1 MELVDSKKKTNMKR
15 ILINE
20 IEKNEILNQH
30 KDFKKILEEKKI
42 NLDKGLMIE
51 QRVQDPIF
59 LDKFTIS
66 QVIAKCVSNPN
77 IKAVNYLF
85 KGKPAI
91 KVVSGP
97 DNVKVY
103 TNEPNTNFGGYNS
116 YILNTEETKILKGPM
131 SWKCSKLYAE
141 DDAQAAA
148 AKEAEA
154 KKKAQEIANLDSR
167 QKAFIKTYTDEGY
180 VINPT
185 EIEHRTKKLK
195 RIQPGEIP
203 GLEKLFPEGLAIY
216 QDLTK
221 IRDND
226 NTAFTER
233 AASMSKDVNACK
245 DLVEKF
251 WRYYQEGEEGD
262 LQDTLFLK
270 LRTDV
275 QACVKWYPKWEG
287 LEDGTLGIGSGRNH
301 LNNIIDVLTGKKTE
315 YKGSTIPSRTT
326 GYLLTPGRKSR

>member
-1 MELVDSKKKTNMKR
+1 MKR

-154 KKKAQEIANLDSR
+154 KKKAEEQASLTAE
-167 QKAFIKTYTDEGY
+167 QKSFIKMLTDQGY
-180 VINPT
+180 IVGPPPSQIASN
-185 EIEHRTKKLK
+185 RLK
-195 RIQPGEIP
+195 PVQLGTIP
-203 GLEKLFPEGLAIY
+203 NLEKYFPKGLDVY
-216 QDLTK
+216 YDPTK
-221 IRDND
+221 RSTSNV
-226 NTAFTER
+226 NAYKER
-233 AASMSKDVNACK
+233 ASKMVASVDTCK
-245 DLVEKF
+245 DIIQTY
-251 WRYYQEGEEGD
+251 WDDYGGGGEGD
-262 LQDTLFLK
+262 LTDTLFLDT
-270 LRTDV
+270 RDQA
-275 QACVKWYPKWEG
+275 QACASKYYPKWDG
-287 LEDGTLGIGSGRNH
+287 LQGGVLGIGSGQNH
-301 LNNIIDVLTGKKTE
+301 LNDIIDVLTGRKTE
-315 YKGSTIPSRTT
+315 YKGTVIPSRAS
-326 GYLLTPGRKSR
+326 GWMLKPPPKRR